1 MIRERAQSTMTQNPV
16 AAPEPTD
23 APPFRYTA
31 ALAGSIETS
40 WQDRWESEGTFW
52 ADNPTGDL
60 AGPGAK
66 REKFFMLDMFPY
78 PSGKGLHVGHP
89 LGYIATDVIAR
100 FTRMTGKNVLY
111 TMGYDAFGLPAEQYA
126 VSTGQ
131 HPRVSTEANIANMRR
146 QLRRLGLSH
155 DLRRSIQTIDVD
167 YVRWTQWIFLQIFN
181 SWFDPTAE
189 RRDGRGTGAAR
200 PIAELEAKFASGEV
214 PTPDGRPWA
223 ELGEAERA
231 EIIDSHRL
239 AYVSHAPVNWCPGL
253 GTVLANE
260 EVTSEG
266 RSERGNY
273 PVFKRNLRQWMMRIT
288 AYGDRLA
295 EDLDTV
301 DWPEKVKLMQRNW
314 IGRSEGA
321 EVTYAVP
328 GAALAGACQDSLTVY
343 TTRPDTLFGATF
355 MVVAP
360 EHPILGGAPLAASA
374 RTQAQIDD
382 DAAALTLPAAWPE
395 GTKEAWTG
403 GHATPAEAVAA
414 YRAYAAAATDAERT
428 DEGRAK
434 TGVFTGL
441 FGINPVDGR
450 QVPVFVADYVL
461 MGYGTGAIMAV
472 PSGDQRDWDFAREY
486 GIDVVATIQPPEGFS
501 LEEAAW
507 TGDGPLINS
516 ANGEI
521 DLNGMG
527 KDEAKAAMTQYLEA
541 KGVGRGAVTYRLR
554 DWLFS
559 RQRYWGEPF
568 PIVWDEDGLV
578 HAVPE
583 SMLPIE
589 LPEVTDYSPRSFDPD
604 DADSCPEAPL
614 SKATEWVEVE
624 LDLGDGPRKYYR
636 ETNTMPQWAGSCW
649 YEMRYA
655 DPTNETAL
663 IDPANEAYWMGP
675 RPEGGNASGGT
686 DLYVGGVEHAV
697 LHLLYSRFWHKV
709 LFDLGHVSSS
719 EPYHRLFNQGYVQAY
734 AFKDARGQY
743 VPAEEVEE
751 SAGADGEPSF
761 TWQGEPVTREYG
773 KMGKSLK
780 NIVTPD
786 EMYDAYGAD
795 TFRVY
800 EMSMGPLDVDRPWE
814 TRAVVGAQR
823 FLQRLWRNVIDE
835 STGEV
840 TVVDE
845 AADDATRRL
854 VARTIVGVRED
865 YEGMRLNTAIAKL
878 IVLNNHLTSLGAVPR
893 EAAEALVLMVSPVAP
908 HIAEELWGRLG
919 HEASLA
925 REPFPAVADEA
936 LLAAEKVT
944 CVVQVKGKVRDRLEV
959 DPGIDAAELERLALA
974 APGAVRALDGRSV
987 RKVIVKAPR
996 LVSIV
1001 PE

>member
-1 MIRERAQSTMTQNPV
+1 MTDHSQAAQ
-16 AAPEPTD
+16 AAEAEATPY
-23 APPFRYTA
+23 RYTA
-31 ALAGSIETS
+31 ALADSIETA
-40 WQDRWESEGTFW
+40 WQDRWEADGVFHS
-52 ADNPTGDL
+52 DNPVGDL
-60 AGPGAK
+60 AGPGAQ
-66 REKFFMLDMFPY
+66 RERFFLLDMFPY

-89 LGYIATDVIAR
+89 LGYIATDVVAR

-126 VSTGQ
+126 VQTGQ
-131 HPRVSTEANIANMRR
+131 HPRISTEANIANMRR

-155 DLRRSIQTIDVD
+155 DPRRSLATIDLD

-181 SWFDPTAE
+181 SWFDPTAP
-189 RRDGRGTGAAR
+189 RRDGRGRGAAR
-200 PIAELEAKFASGEV
+200 PVSELRDKLASGEV
-214 PTPDGRPWA
+214 AVPDGRPWSGLSAA
-223 ELGEAERA
+223 EQAEV
-231 EIIDSHRL
+231 IDSFRL
-239 AYVSHAPVNWCPGL
+239 AYVSSAPVNWCPGL

-260 EVTSEG
+260 EVTAEG

-321 EVTYAVP
+321 EVSFAVP
-328 GAALAGACQDSLTVY
+328 GAAEAGSEVGELSVY

-360 EHPILGGAPLAASA
+360 EHPMLGGLASSASV
-374 RTQAQIDD
+374 RTEAQIAA
-382 DAAALTLPAAWPE
+382 DAEALSVPASWPE
-395 GTKEAWTG
+395 GTRDAWTG

-414 YRAYAAAATDAERT
+414 YRARAAAATEAERT
-428 DEGRAK
+428 DEGRVK
-434 TGVFTGL
+434 TGVFTGF
-441 FGINPVDGR
+441 FGINPVNGSR
-450 QVPVFVADYVL
+450 VPIFVADYVL

-472 PSGDQRDWDFAREY
+472 PSGDQRDWDFARAYEL
-486 GIDVVATIQPPEGFS
+486 DVVATIQPPEGFS

-507 TGDGPLINS
+507 TGDGLVINS
-516 ANGEI
+516 ANEDL

-527 KDEAKAAMTQYLEA
+527 KDEAKAAMIAWLEA

-568 PIVWDEDGLV
+568 PIVWDEDGGV
-578 HAVPE
+578 HALPE
-583 SMLPIE
+583 SMLPVE
-589 LPEVTDYSPRSFDPD
+589 LPEVTDYSPRSFDPE
-604 DADSCPEAPL
+604 DAESSPEPPL
-614 SKATEWVEVE
+614 GKATEWVEVE
-624 LDLGDGPRKYYR
+624 LDLGEGPRTYYR

-655 DPTNETAL
+655 DPSNDSAL

-675 RPEGGNASGGT
+675 RPEAGNTSGGT

-709 LFDLGHVSSS
+709 LFDLGVVSSS

-734 AFKDARGQY
+734 AYTDARGQY
-743 VPAEEVEE
+743 VPADEVVEVTGE
-751 SAGADGEPSF
+751 DGSPAF
-761 TWQGEPVTREYG
+761 TWKGEPVKREYG

-786 EMYDAYGAD
+786 EMYEAYGAD

-823 FLQRLWRNVIDE
+823 FLQRLWRNA
-835 STGEV
+835 
-840 TVVDE
+840 VDE
-845 AADDATRRL
+845 ATGELTVVEEEADEATRRL

-878 IVLNNHLTSLGAVPR
+878 IVLNNHLTGLESVPR
-893 EAAEALVLMVSPVAP
+893 EAIEALVLMTAPVAP
-908 HIAEELWGRLG
+908 HIAEELWSRLG

-925 REPFPAVADEA
+925 HEPFPQVTDES
-936 LLAAEKVT
+936 LLQAEEVT
-944 CVVQVKGKVRDRLEV
+944 CVVQIKGKVRDRLQV
-959 DPGIDAAELERLALA
+959 DPGISAEELERLALA
-974 APGAVRALDGRSV
+974 APGVVRALDGKGV
-987 RKVIVKAPR
+987 RKVIVKAPK